1 MAIDAFALAI
11 AALGVGL
18 IAFMRGAFGG
28 GFAVIGIPL
37 LSLAMDPI
45 AAGAL
50 LAPLFVVM
58 DAVALRYW
66 KARHW
71 SRADL
76 LPLLP
81 ALVVGIGTGYLLM
94 RVLDRGLVAIAI
106 ALITLAFA
114 GLFFATGG
122 QVAVRPRS
130 IPNALL
136 AGASSGV
143 TTMVAHAGGPPLA
156 LYLLRRGLPKE
167 VYAGTTSLFFTVGN
181 AIKIGPWLALAR
193 PTSELWWLM
202 ALCLPAV
209 PVGVWLGWQLHHRL
223 DQRQL
228 YRICYGLLV
237 VTALK
242 LLWDGISM
250 KLGHL

>member
-1 MAIDAFALAI
+1 MAVDAFALAI

-28 GFAVIGIPL
+28 GFAIVGIPL

-50 LAPLFVVM
+50 LAPLFVLIDV
-58 DAVALRYW
+58 VALRYW
-66 KARHW
+66 RARHW

-76 LPLLP
+76 RPLLP
-81 ALVVGIGTGYLLM
+81 ALVVGIGAGYLLM

-114 GLFFATGG
+114 ALFFASGG
-122 QVAVRPRS
+122 RVAARPRS

-136 AGASSGV
+136 AGASSGL
-143 TTMVAHAGGPPLA
+143 TTMIAHAGGPPLA

-167 VYAGTTSLFFTVGN
+167 VYAGTTSVFFTIGN
-181 AIKIGPWLALAR
+181 AIKLGPWLMLAR
-193 PTSELWWLM
+193 PTSELWSLM
-202 ALCLPAV
+202 LVCLPVV
-209 PVGVWLGWQLHHRL
+209 PVGVWIGWRLHHRL

-242 LLWDGISM
+242 LLWDGVSRT
-250 KLGHL
+250 LGHQ

>member
-1 MAIDAFALAI
+1 MPVDAFVLAI

-50 LAPLFVVM
+50 LAPLFVVI
-58 DAVALRYW
+58 DVVALRYW

-81 ALVVGIGTGYLLM
+81 ALVVGIVGGYLLM

-114 GLFFATGG
+114 ALFFAGGG

-181 AIKIGPWLALAR
+181 AIKMGPWLALAR
-193 PTSELWWLM
+193 PTSELWTLM
-202 ALCLPAV
+202 VLCLPV
-209 PVGVWLGWQLHHRL
+209 IPLGVWIGWRLHHRL

-237 VTALK
+237 LTALK
-242 LLWDGISM
+242 LLWDGVSRIY
-250 KLGHL
+250 GE

>member
-1 MAIDAFALAI
+1 MPVDAFALAI

-50 LAPLFVVM
+50 LAPLFVVI
-58 DAVALRYW
+58 DVVALRYW

-81 ALVVGIGTGYLLM
+81 ALVVGIVGGYLLM

-114 GLFFATGG
+114 ALFFAGGG

-181 AIKIGPWLALAR
+181 AIKMGPWLALAR
-193 PTSELWWLM
+193 PTSELWTLM
-202 ALCLPAV
+202 VLCLPV
-209 PVGVWLGWQLHHRL
+209 IPLGVWIGWRLHHRL

-237 VTALK
+237 LTALK
-242 LLWDGISM
+242 LLWDGVSRIY
-250 KLGHL
+250 GE

>member
-1 MAIDAFALAI
+1 MAEDAFALVI

-50 LAPLFVVM
+50 LAPLFIVM
-58 DAVALRYW
+58 DVVALRYW

-71 SRADL
+71 SRGDL
-76 LPLLP
+76 LALLP
-81 ALVVGIGTGYLLM
+81 ALVVGIGAGYLLM

-114 GLFFATGG
+114 ALFFASGG

-130 IPNALL
+130 VPNALL

-167 VYAGTTSLFFTVGN
+167 VYAGTTSVFFTVGN
-181 AIKIGPWLALAR
+181 AIKLGPWLALAR
-193 PTSELWWLM
+193 PTNELWWLM
-202 ALCLPAV
+202 LLCLPAV
-209 PVGVWLGWQLHHRL
+209 PLGVWIGWRLHQRL

-242 LLWDGISM
+242 LLWDGISTT
-250 KLGHL
+250 LAEG

>member
-1 MAIDAFALAI
+1 VAVDAFALAI

-28 GFAVIGIPL
+28 GFAIVGIPL

-50 LAPLFVVM
+50 LAPLFVVI
-58 DAVALRYW
+58 DVVALRYW
-66 KARHW
+66 RARHW

-76 LPLLP
+76 RPLLP
-81 ALVVGIGTGYLLM
+81 ALVVGIGAGYLLM

-114 GLFFATGG
+114 ALFFASGG
-122 QVAVRPRS
+122 RVAARPRS

-136 AGASSGV
+136 AGASSGL
-143 TTMVAHAGGPPLA
+143 TTMIAHAGGPPLA

-167 VYAGTTSLFFTVGN
+167 VYAGTTSVFFTIAN
-181 AIKIGPWLALAR
+181 AIKLGPWLTLAR
-193 PTSELWWLM
+193 PTSELWSLM
-202 ALCLPAV
+202 LLCLPVV
-209 PVGVWLGWQLHHRL
+209 PVGVWIGWRLHHRL

-242 LLWDGISM
+242 LLWDGISGT
-250 KLGHL
+250 LGHS

>member
-1 MAIDAFALAI
+1 MPVDAFALAI

-50 LAPLFVVM
+50 LAPLFVVI
-58 DAVALRYW
+58 DVVALRYW

-81 ALVVGIGTGYLLM
+81 ALVVGIVGGYLLM

-114 GLFFATGG
+114 ALFFAGGG

-181 AIKIGPWLALAR
+181 AIKMGPWLTLVR
-193 PTSELWWLM
+193 PTSELWTLM
-202 ALCLPAV
+202 VLCLPVV
-209 PVGVWLGWQLHHRL
+209 PLGVWIGWRLHHRL

-237 VTALK
+237 LTALK
-242 LLWDGISM
+242 LLWDGVSRIY
-250 KLGHL
+250 GE

>member
-1 MAIDAFALAI
+1 MPVDAFALAI

-50 LAPLFVVM
+50 LAPLFVVI
-58 DAVALRYW
+58 DVVALRYW

-81 ALVVGIGTGYLLM
+81 ALVVGIVGGYLLM

-114 GLFFATGG
+114 ALFFAGGG

-167 VYAGTTSLFFTVGN
+167 VYAGTTSLFFTVAN
-181 AIKIGPWLALAR
+181 AIKLGPWLTLAR
-193 PTSELWWLM
+193 PTSELWTLM
-202 ALCLPAV
+202 VLCLPV
-209 PVGVWLGWQLHHRL
+209 IPLGVWIGWRLHHRL

-237 VTALK
+237 LTALK
-242 LLWDGISM
+242 LLWDGVSRIY
-250 KLGHL
+250 GE

>member
-1 MAIDAFALAI
+1 MPVDAFVLAI

-50 LAPLFVVM
+50 LAPLFIVIDV
-58 DAVALRYW
+58 VALRYW

-81 ALVVGIGTGYLLM
+81 ALVIGIGAGYLLM

-114 GLFFATGG
+114 ALFFAGGG

-181 AIKIGPWLALAR
+181 AIKMGPWLTLAR
-193 PTSELWWLM
+193 STSELWTLM
-202 ALCLPAV
+202 ALCLPVV
-209 PVGVWLGWQLHHRL
+209 PLGVWIGWRLHHRL

-242 LLWDGISM
+242 LLWDGVSRIY
-250 KLGHL
+250 GE

>member
-1 MAIDAFALAI
+1 MAVDAFALAI

-28 GFAVIGIPL
+28 GFAIVGIPL

-50 LAPLFVVM
+50 LAPLFVVI
-58 DAVALRYW
+58 DVVALRYW

-76 LPLLP
+76 RPLLP
-81 ALVVGIGTGYLLM
+81 ALVVGIGAGYLLM

-114 GLFFATGG
+114 ALFFASGG
-122 QVAVRPRS
+122 RVAARPRS

-136 AGASSGV
+136 AGASSGL
-143 TTMVAHAGGPPLA
+143 TTMIAHAGGPPLA

-167 VYAGTTSLFFTVGN
+167 VYAGTTSVFFTIAN
-181 AIKIGPWLALAR
+181 AIKLGPWLTLAR
-193 PTSELWWLM
+193 PTSELWSLM
-202 ALCLPAV
+202 LVCLPVV
-209 PVGVWLGWQLHHRL
+209 PVGVWIGWRLHHRL

-237 VTALK
+237 LTALK
-242 LLWDGISM
+242 LLWDGVSRIY
-250 KLGHL
+250 GE

>member
-1 MAIDAFALAI
+1 MAVDAFTLAI

-45 AAGAL
+45 TAGAL
-50 LAPLFVVM
+50 LAPLFVVT
-58 DAVALRYW
+58 DVVALRYW

-81 ALVVGIGTGYLLM
+81 ALLAGIGAGYLLM
-94 RVLDRGLVAIAI
+94 RVLDRGLVAIAV

-114 GLFFATGG
+114 LLFFAGG
-122 QVAVRPRS
+122 GEIAARPRS
-130 IPNALL
+130 IPLALL

-143 TTMVAHAGGPPLA
+143 TTMIAHAGGPPLA

-181 AIKIGPWLALAR
+181 AIKLGPWLTLAK
-193 PTSELWWLM
+193 PTSELWTLM
-202 ALCLPAV
+202 ALCLPVV
-209 PVGVWLGWQLHHRL
+209 PLGVWVGWRLHHRL

-228 YRICYGLLV
+228 YLVCYGLLV

-242 LLWDGISM
+242 LLWDGIAM
-250 KLGHL
+250 TLGH

>member
-1 MAIDAFALAI
+1 MPVDAFALAI

-50 LAPLFVVM
+50 LAPLFVVI
-58 DAVALRYW
+58 DVVALRYW

-81 ALVVGIGTGYLLM
+81 ALVVGIVGGYLLM

-114 GLFFATGG
+114 ALFFAGGG

-181 AIKIGPWLALAR
+181 AIKMGPWLALAR
-193 PTSELWWLM
+193 PTSELWSLM
-202 ALCLPAV
+202 VLCLPVV
-209 PVGVWLGWQLHHRL
+209 PVGVWIGWRLHHRL

-237 VTALK
+237 LTALK
-242 LLWDGISM
+242 LLWDGVSRIY
-250 KLGHL
+250 GE

>member
-1 MAIDAFALAI
+1 MPVDAFALAI

-50 LAPLFVVM
+50 LAPLFVVI
-58 DAVALRYW
+58 DVVALRYW

-81 ALVVGIGTGYLLM
+81 ALVVGIVGGYLLM

-114 GLFFATGG
+114 ALFFAGGG

-181 AIKIGPWLALAR
+181 AIKMGPWLALAR
-193 PTSELWWLM
+193 PTSELWTLM
-202 ALCLPAV
+202 VLCLPVV
-209 PVGVWLGWQLHHRL
+209 PLGVWIGWRLHHRL

-237 VTALK
+237 LTALK
-242 LLWDGISM
+242 LLWDGVSRIY
-250 KLGHL
+250 GE

>member
-1 MAIDAFALAI
+1 MAVDAVALAV

-58 DAVALRYW
+58 DVVALRYW

-81 ALVVGIGTGYLLM
+81 ALVAGIVAGYLLLS
-94 RVLDRGLVAIAI
+94 VLDRGLVALAI

-114 GLFFATGG
+114 AIFFATGG

-143 TTMVAHAGGPPLA
+143 TSMIAHAGGPPLA

-181 AIKIGPWLALAR
+181 VIKMGPWLALAR
-193 PTSELWWLM
+193 PTSESWWLM
-202 ALCLPAV
+202 VLCLPVV
-209 PVGVWLGWQLHHRL
+209 PLGVWIGWRLHHRL

-237 VTALK
+237 VTGFK
-242 LLWDGISM
+242 LLCDGISRT
-250 KLGHL
+250 LGQ

>member
-1 MAIDAFALAI
+1 MPVDAFVLAI

-50 LAPLFVVM
+50 LAPLFVVI
-58 DAVALRYW
+58 DVVALRYW
-66 KARHW
+66 KAQHW

-81 ALVVGIGTGYLLM
+81 ALVVGIVGGYLLM

-114 GLFFATGG
+114 ALFFAGGG

-181 AIKIGPWLALAR
+181 AIKMGPWLALAR
-193 PTSELWWLM
+193 PTSELWTLM
-202 ALCLPAV
+202 VLCLPV
-209 PVGVWLGWQLHHRL
+209 IPLGVWIGWRLHHRL

-237 VTALK
+237 LTALK
-242 LLWDGISM
+242 LLWDGVSRIYG
-250 KLGHL
+250 K

>member
-1 MAIDAFALAI
+1 MPVDAFALAI

-45 AAGAL
+45 ATNAL
-50 LAPLFVVM
+50 LAPLFVVI
-58 DAVALRYW
+58 DVVALRYW

-81 ALVVGIGTGYLLM
+81 ALVVGIVGGYLLM

-114 GLFFATGG
+114 ALFFAGGG

-181 AIKIGPWLALAR
+181 AIKMGPWLALAR
-193 PTSELWWLM
+193 PTSELWTLM
-202 ALCLPAV
+202 VLCLPV
-209 PVGVWLGWQLHHRL
+209 IPLGVWIGWRLHHRL

-237 VTALK
+237 LTALK
-242 LLWDGISM
+242 LLWDGVSRIY
-250 KLGHL
+250 GE

>member
-1 MAIDAFALAI
+1 MPVDAFALAI

-50 LAPLFVVM
+50 LAPLFVVI
-58 DAVALRYW
+58 DVVALRYW

-81 ALVVGIGTGYLLM
+81 ALVVGIVGGYLLM

-114 GLFFATGG
+114 ALFFAGGG

-181 AIKIGPWLALAR
+181 AIKMGPWLALAR
-193 PTSELWWLM
+193 PTSELWSLM
-202 ALCLPAV
+202 LVCLPVV
-209 PVGVWLGWQLHHRL
+209 PVGVWIGWRLHHRL

-242 LLWDGISM
+242 LLWDGVSRIY
-250 KLGHL
+250 GE